1 MRVARAAGGPAGG
14 ETGPAAPPRRLSDR
28 TERLYAASWGAFLR
42 WCAAEQRAALPA
54 EGATILAYLGAAT
67 TLGTSGR
74 RVALAAIG
82 HHHRSAGL
90 PWSPHDP
97 LIRAAYGATP
107 PSSPRPAAALTSD
120 DLRRLLAACRDEGR
134 SGRAALPGLR
144 DRALLLLCFAA
155 GLRRS
160 EVVAL
165 DRSDLSFTRAGLTVT
180 LRTQDGEGEG
190 ARLHVGFGRAA
201 ETCPVRVLEAWLRR
215 ARIDYGAVFPRM
227 TAAGT
232 MEARLTGQG
241 VWRILRRRAAQAGL
255 DLPEGMRLSTQSL
268 RAGFITEAYGNGA
281 REEALATHLRHKDIR
296 TTRRYRPERPLP
308 SESATRFL
316 DL

>member
-1 MRVARAAGGPAGG
+1 MRVARAAEGLAGH
-14 ETGPAAPPRRLSDR
+14 ESGPAAPPRGLSAR
-28 TERLYAASWGAFLR
+28 TERLYAATWGAFLR
-42 WCAAEQRAALPA
+42 WCEAEQRAALPA
-54 EGATILAYLGAAT
+54 EAVTVLAYLQAAT
-67 TLGTSGR
+67 TLGPSGR
-74 RVALAAIG
+74 RLALAAIR

-97 LIRAAYGATP
+97 LIRAAYRATP

-134 SGRAALPGLR
+134 RGRSALPGLR

-165 DRSDLSFTRAGLTVT
+165 DRSDLSFARDGLTVT
-180 LRTQDGEGEG
+180 LRDQEGEG
-190 ARLHVGFGRAA
+190 ARLHLGFGRAA

-255 DLPEGMRLSTQSL
+255 ALPEDARLSPQSL
-268 RAGFITEAYGNGA
+268 RVGFITEAYRNGA
-281 REEALATHLRHKDIR
+281 SEEALAAHLRHKDVR
-296 TTRRYRPERPLP
+296 TTRRYRPDSPHP
-308 SESATRFL
+308 PESVTRFL